1 MASILIIDDDPAM
14 VGIISELA
22 KELGHDPI
30 PCNSGQKAIENLA
43 TIAPQLVISDIRMEK
58 TKRGLDVLRA
68 CQQSLPDTPVI
79 IVTGYPDAEDAV
91 EAMKLGAQDYIRK
104 PFKIDEL
111 KLRIQHALDHRNTVR
126 ENVYLKKELKERY
139 RFESIIGTGAKMQE
153 IYNLI
158 AKVADT
164 DSTILIL
171 GESGTGKELVA
182 RALHF
187 NSSRQHQPFVAI
199 NCSALPE
206 NLLESEL
213 FGHKKGSFT
222 GAVVDKV
229 GLFEE
234 AQLGTIFL
242 DEINSMPLQLQT
254 KLLRV
259 LQERQL
265 RRVGDTRTIPINVR
279 VLAAT
284 NEPLYEKI
292 KTGTFREDLYYRLAV
307 IPLEIPPL
315 RDRADDIPLLVNHF
329 IHKNASQSGNEPKK
343 IDPEVVESLLHY
355 QWPGNVRE
363 LENAIE
369 RACALCE
376 EGIIKVSDFPPHV
389 IRKPGSDPAS
399 VRNVSLPVGQTLDEF
414 IREQEQ
420 RFIEETI
427 SHNTGSREKA
437 AKMLGISMATLYR
450 KLDVKAPRKSQG
462 GGSQSDTNSAFP
474 GF

>member
-14 VGIISELA
+14 VGIISELV
-22 KELGHDPI
+22 KELDHLPI
-30 PCNSGQKAIENLA
+30 PCNSGLKAIESLA
-43 TIAPQLVISDIRMEK
+43 SLAPQLIITDIRMEK

-68 CQQSLPDTPVI
+68 CQQTLPDTPVI

-91 EAMKLGAQDYIRK
+91 EAMKLGARDYIRK

-126 ENVYLKKELKERY
+126 ENLFLKKELKERY
-139 RFESIIGTGAKMQE
+139 RFESIIGNGPKMQE
-153 IYNLI
+153 IYSLI

-222 GAVVDKV
+222 GAVQEKI

-234 AQLGTIFL
+234 AQHGTIFL

-259 LQERQL
+259 LQERHL

-284 NEPLYEKI
+284 NEPLYEKT
-292 KTGTFREDLYYRLAV
+292 KNGTFREDLYYRLAV
-307 IPLEIPPL
+307 IPIEIPPL
-315 RDRADDIPLLVNHF
+315 RERTDDIPLLVQHF
-329 IHKNASQSGNEPKK
+329 VQKNATQSNHQPKK
-343 IDPEVVESLLHY
+343 IAPEVVESLMHHL
-355 QWPGNVRE
+355 WPGNVRE

-376 EGIIKVSDFPPHV
+376 EGVIKIIDFPPHV
-389 IRKPGSDPAS
+389 IHQTKTNPAPTPAP
-399 VRNVSLPVGQTLDEF
+399 LPVGQTLDQF
-414 IREQEQ
+414 IHDHEQQ
-420 RFIEETI
+420 FIEATI
-427 SHNTGSREKA
+427 KYAGGSRENA
-437 AKMLGISMATLYR
+437 ARILGISMATLYR
-450 KLDVKAPRKSQG
+450 KLDVKTSRKPVE
-462 GGSQSDTNSAFP
+462 A
-474 GF
+474 

>member
-1 MASILIIDDDPAM
+1 MSSILIIDDDPAM

-22 KELGHDPI
+22 KELGHEPI
-30 PCNSGQKAIENLA
+30 PCNSGQKAIESLSA
-43 TIAPQLVISDIRMEK
+43 LAPQLVITDIRMEK

-68 CQQSLPDTPVI
+68 CQENLPDTPVI
-79 IVTGYPDAEDAV
+79 IVTGYPDADDAV
-91 EAMKLGAQDYIRK
+91 EAMKLGARDYIRK

-111 KLRIQHALDHRNTVR
+111 KLRIQHAIEHRNTVR
-126 ENVYLKKELKERY
+126 ENLYLKKELKERY
-139 RFESIIGTGAKMQE
+139 RFESIIGTGTKMQE

-158 AKVADT
+158 AKVANT
-164 DSTILIL
+164 DSTILIQ

-213 FGHKKGSFT
+213 FGHKKGAFT
-222 GAVVDKV
+222 GAVQEKV

-292 KTGTFREDLYYRLAV
+292 KAGTFREDLYYRLAV

-315 RDRADDIPLLVNHF
+315 RERTDDIPLLVHHF
-329 IHKNASQSGNEPKK
+329 IQKNATQTHSEPKK
-343 IDPEVVESLLHY
+343 ITSEVIDSLLHHP
-355 QWPGNVRE
+355 WPGNVRE

-376 EGIIKVSDFPPHV
+376 EDVIQISDFPPQVTGKHTSNDA
-389 IRKPGSDPAS
+389 PNGTPP
-399 VRNVSLPVGQTLDEF
+399 LPVGQTLDQF
-414 IREQEQ
+414 IRKHEQ

-427 SHNTGSREKA
+427 KHNNGSRESA

-450 KLDVKAPRKSQG
+450 KLDIKTPRK
-462 GGSQSDTNSAFP
+462 TTPTA
-474 GF
+474 

>member
-1 MASILIIDDDPAM
+1 MSSILIIDDDPAM

-30 PCNSGQKAIENLA
+30 PCNSGQKAIETLGA
-43 TIAPQLVISDIRMEK
+43 LAPQLVITDIRMEK
-58 TKRGLDVLRA
+58 TKRGMDVLRA
-68 CQQSLPDTPVI
+68 CQETLPDTPVI

-91 EAMKLGAQDYIRK
+91 EAMKLGARDYIRK

-111 KLRIQHALDHRNTVR
+111 KLRIQHALEHRNTVR
-126 ENVYLKKELKERY
+126 ENLYLKKELKERY
-139 RFESIIGTGAKMQE
+139 RFESIIGTGTKMQE

-164 DSTILIL
+164 DSTILIQ

-213 FGHKKGSFT
+213 FGHKKGAFT
-222 GAVVDKV
+222 GAVQEKV

-234 AQLGTIFL
+234 AHLGTIFL

-292 KTGTFREDLYYRLAV
+292 KAGTFREDLYYRLAV

-315 RDRADDIPLLVNHF
+315 RERTDDIPLLVHHF
-329 IHKNASQSGNEPKK
+329 IQKNATQTNSEPKK
-343 IDPEVVESLLHY
+343 ISPEVIESLLHHP
-355 QWPGNVRE
+355 WPGNVRE

-376 EGIIKVSDFPPHV
+376 EGVIRVSDFPPQV
-389 IRKPGSDPAS
+389 IRKYCANADSSGTAP
-399 VRNVSLPVGQTLDEF
+399 LPVGQSLDQF
-414 IREQEQ
+414 IRDHEQ

-427 SHNTGSREKA
+427 KHNAGSRESA

-450 KLDVKAPRKSQG
+450 KLDIKTPRKSP
-462 GGSQSDTNSAFP
+462 SLA
-474 GF
+474 

>member
-22 KELGHDPI
+22 KELGHEPI
-30 PCNSGQKAIENLA
+30 PCNSGQRAIDSLA

-58 TKRGLDVLRA
+58 TKRGLDVLRE
-68 CQQSLPDTPVI
+68 CQRSLPETPVI

-111 KLRIQHALDHRNTVR
+111 KMRIQHALDHRDTVR
-126 ENVYLKKELKERY
+126 ENVYLKKELKEKY

-187 NSSRQHQPFVAI
+187 NSRRQHQPFVAI

-222 GAVVDKV
+222 GAVQDKV

-234 AQLGTIFL
+234 AQQGTIFL

-259 LQERQL
+259 LQERHL

-292 KTGTFREDLYYRLAV
+292 KAGTFREDLYYRLAV

-315 RDRADDIPLLVNHF
+315 RERTEDIALLVNHF
-329 IHKNASQSGNEPKK
+329 IHKNAHQTGIEPKK
-343 IDPEVVESLLHY
+343 IEPDVIEALTHHN
-355 QWPGNVRE
+355 WPGNVRE

-369 RACALCE
+369 RACALCD
-376 EGIIKVSDFPPHV
+376 EGIITLTDFPPHV
-389 IRKPGSDPAS
+389 IRQAGKTMAPQEELT
-399 VRNVSLPVGQTLDEF
+399 LPVGQT
-414 IREQEQ
+414 QC
-420 RFIEETI
+420 
-427 SHNTGSREKA
+427 
-437 AKMLGISMATLYR
+437 
-450 KLDVKAPRKSQG
+450 
-462 GGSQSDTNSAFP
+462 QS
-474 GF
+474 